1 MIKNC
6 YWHTQGV
13 VKVKLNKTKFPDF
26 QTTGSVVNTM
36 QLATHQKEREATFAL
51 WFLLPQ
57 EFLWPLKRHFRREEE
72 YIETLIQSEV
82 ALPMNTCKLNLLCFV
97 NHLFCLYWI
106 FRGKCDNPTVR
117 QMFSRVFHLIKPLQ
131 WNGLKQHGAFLIWD
145 LRKNFNIQAL

>member
-51 WFLLPQ
+51 WFLFPQ
-57 EFLWPLKRHFRREEE
+57 EFLWPFKKAFQKRGGIHRDTHSIRGCIAYEHLQTEF
-72 YIETLIQSEV
+72 
-82 ALPMNTCKLNLLCFV
+82 A
-97 NHLFCLYWI
+97 LFC
-106 FRGKCDNPTVR
+106 
-117 QMFSRVFHLIKPLQ
+117 
-131 WNGLKQHGAFLIWD
+131 
-145 LRKNFNIQAL
+145 